1 MNEVEILKKYKL
13 SEAEHDFYYD
23 IIKRTYTSGK
33 IPTQNP
39 IAVII
44 GGQTGAGKSSLI
56 GYSTEMFSDDNVVII
71 NSDEI
76 KPFHPK
82 SEEIAR
88 LYPKMYTKI
97 TDQESNTWT
106 SRLFEELRREGYNI
120 IFEGTMK
127 NNRIADES
135 IPELQQLGYTVIVR
149 GLAVCDSES
158 RMSILERYEG
168 QVSKKGWGRLVVTD
182 HHNQTYDGMPN
193 TIDYIEQNGRYDI
206 LEIFAR
212 GEELDEPVNLYAKHN
227 PNSKEKIE
235 RVVAGRKYVSKH
247 SRKFGFNSARESVYK
262 SREEEYDWVIPTL
275 EERIKIVM
283 QSMEVRNATEEEK
296 QMALDLMSYWQE
308 GIKKK
313 QNNKNIAGKLISSE
327 NGCQEGDSISQIFS
341 NLEQS
346 TTNVYTSYVDKKT
359 ENAAGAIPSVQEGI
373 KVVFQSM
380 IDISETDEE
389 KKMILGLM
397 SSYQEFI
404 GKRSIPPKTIGEDA
418 R

>member
-1 MNEVEILKKYKL
+1 MEEEILKKYKL
-13 SEAEHDFYYD
+13 SDETHDFYYD

-33 IPTQNP
+33 TPVKNP
-39 IAVII
+39 IAIII

-88 LYPKMYTKI
+88 LYPKLYTKI

-106 SRLFEELRREGYNI
+106 SRLFEELRREGYNV

-135 IPELQQLGYTVIVR
+135 ITELQQLGYTVVVR
-149 GLAVCDSES
+149 GLAVCDLES

-182 HHNQTYDGMPN
+182 HHNQTYNGMPN

-212 GEELDEPVNLYAKHN
+212 GEDLDEPVNVYAKHN
-227 PNSKEKIE
+227 QTSKEKTKKAID
-235 RVVAGRKYVSKH
+235 GKKCVSKH
-247 SRKFGFNSARESVYK
+247 SRTFGFDNARESVLM
-262 SREEEYDWVIPTL
+262 SREEEYDWVMPTID
-275 EERIKIVM
+275 ERIKAVM
-283 QSMEVRNATEEEK
+283 KSMSDRNATDEEK
-296 QMALDLMSYWQE
+296 QMVLDLMKDYQDI
-308 GIKKK
+308 IKKK
-313 QNNKNIAGKLISSE
+313 FAKPEAK
-327 NGCQEGDSISQIFS
+327 
-341 NLEQS
+341 
-346 TTNVYTSYVDKKT
+346 
-359 ENAAGAIPSVQEGI
+359 
-373 KVVFQSM
+373 
-380 IDISETDEE
+380 
-389 KKMILGLM
+389 
-397 SSYQEFI
+397 
-404 GKRSIPPKTIGEDA
+404 GEDA

>member
-1 MNEVEILKKYKL
+1 MENEEILKKYKL
-13 SEAEHDFYYD
+13 SEEEHDFYYD
-23 IIKRTYTSGK
+23 IIKRTYTGGK
-33 IPTQNP
+33 IPVKNP

-76 KPFHPK
+76 KPFHPQ

-88 LYPKMYTKI
+88 IYPKLYTKI

-106 SRLFEELRREGYNI
+106 SRLFEELRKEGYNI

-135 IPELQQLGYTVIVR
+135 ITQLQELGYTVIVR
-149 GLAVCDSES
+149 GLAVCDLES
-158 RMSILERYEG
+158 RVSILERYEG

-182 HHNQTYDGMPN
+182 HHNQTYHGMPN

-212 GEELDEPVNLYAKHN
+212 GEELDEPINVYAKHN
-227 PNSKEKIE
+227 PESKEKTKKA
-235 RVVAGRKYVSKH
+235 VFNKKYVSKH
-247 SRKFGFNSARESVYK
+247 SRTFGFDNAKESVLN

-275 EERIKIVM
+275 DERIKRVM
-283 QSMEVRNATEEEK
+283 KSMDERNATDEEK
-296 QMALDLMSYWQE
+296 QMVLDLMKEYQDV
-308 GIKKK
+308 IKKK
-313 QNNKNIAGKLISSE
+313 FARPESKG
-327 NGCQEGDSISQIFS
+327 EG
-341 NLEQS
+341 
-346 TTNVYTSYVDKKT
+346 
-359 ENAAGAIPSVQEGI
+359 
-373 KVVFQSM
+373 
-380 IDISETDEE
+380 
-389 KKMILGLM
+389 
-397 SSYQEFI
+397 
-404 GKRSIPPKTIGEDA
+404 A